1 MANPDDL
8 LKAAHRDMRRLFFAF
23 MTILLVL
30 ASGLGGGWLSAWAG
44 REAWHEQ
51 AMTWQDRYV
60 ELYEEFTAA
69 TGEEPDAPDPE
80 VVAKEGPQ
88 GEPGQQ
94 GAPGPVGPAGT
105 PGRDGDDGLT
115 GTPGATGAKGEPGTV
130 GQPGGQGPAGP
141 PGSQGDPGATGAPG
155 ATGPAG
161 PAGPAGAPGPTGPAG
176 APGSDGRGIES
187 LYCDDTTGR
196 WTVTYTDSTTAD
208 AGVCR
213 TPLIEGVTP

>member
-1 MANPDDL
+1 MGNSDDL

-23 MTILLVL
+23 VTILLVL

-94 GAPGPVGPAGT
+94 GAPGPVGPSGV
-105 PGRDGDDGLT
+105 PGRDGQDGLT
-115 GTPGATGAKGEPGTV
+115 GAPGAKGEPGTV

-141 PGSQGDPGATGAPG
+141 SGPQGDPGATGAPG
-155 ATGPAG
+155 ATGP
-161 PAGPAGAPGPTGPAG
+161 TGPAG
-176 APGSDGRGIES
+176 SPGNDGRGIQS
-187 LYCDDTTGR
+187 LYCDDITGR
-196 WTVTYTDSTTAD
+196 WTVTYTDTTTAD

-213 TPLIEGVTP
+213 TDLLEGVTP

>member
-1 MANPDDL
+1 MTDRNPDAL
-8 LKAAHRDMRRLFFAF
+8 LYAARRDQRRLFWIFLA
-23 MTILLVL
+23 IVL
-30 ASGLGGGWLSAWAG
+30 AASTTLGLGWLGSWQG

-94 GAPGPVGPAGT
+94 GAPGPVGPAG
-105 PGRDGDDGLT
+105 PAGRDGVDGLT
-115 GTPGATGAKGEPGTV
+115 GLPGAKGDPGQD
-130 GQPGGQGPAGP
+130 GPPGGQGPSGP
-141 PGSQGDPGATGAPG
+141 PGSQGDPGATGPVG
-155 ATGPAG
+155 ATGPIGPVGSVG
-161 PAGPAGAPGPTGPAG
+161 PAGPQGIAGN
-176 APGSDGRGIES
+176 DGRGIES
-187 LYCDDTTGR
+187 LYCDDVTGR
-196 WTVTYTDSTTAD
+196 WNVTYTDATTAD

>member
-1 MANPDDL
+1 MTDHEAL
-8 LKAAHRDMRRLFFAF
+8 LKASVRERRRLVLVFSV
-23 MTILLVL
+23 LLALVS
-30 ASGLGGGWLSAWAG
+30 AALGVGWMSAWGG

-60 ELYEEFTAA
+60 ELYEEYTTA

-115 GTPGATGAKGEPGTV
+115 GTPGATGAKGDTGQD
-130 GQPGGQGPAGP
+130 GQPGGQGPSGP
-141 PGSQGDPGATGAPG
+141 PGSQGDPG
-155 ATGPAG
+155 
-161 PAGPAGAPGPTGPAG
+161 PTGPAG
-176 APGSDGRGIES
+176 ATGPQGPAGPQGIAGNDGRGIES
-187 LYCDDTTGR
+187 LYCDEATGR
-196 WTVTYTDSTTAD
+196 WTVTYTDATTAD

-213 TPLIEGVTP
+213 TPLIEGAAP